1 VSTWFRL
8 TSNLVFIPQVS
19 EALQWPQFNRIRK
32 RNVAISAHF
41 LQEEL
46 DLAMADLKKYIQE
59 FMQKFLGKM
68 KGVRRVRKK
77 ILQISRTD
85 VASFSKLLKRWSG
98 AVAS

>member
-1 VSTWFRL
+1 
-8 TSNLVFIPQVS
+8 
-19 EALQWPQFNRIRK
+19 
-32 RNVAISAHF
+32 
-41 LQEEL
+41 
-46 DLAMADLKKYIQE
+46 MADLKKYIQE